1 MTLPKDGWIYWTKS
15 ASFLVADA
23 SWKLWWDTERQIRLK
38 CGGHF
43 PHHKDIDR
51 SIHQSHRVKYDEIV
65 NGFPQ
70 RVSVVSTLFDHVI
83 MWSCY
88 CGFHLGPKKCRH
100 TQTTKLVPL
109 GLAYSCYSY
118 LGIECSN
125 TWTWDQ
131 DQAGWTWWQHQDGT
145 VAPLLPCASQLKSHQ
160 LRREVLS
167 LSQRFSLMA
176 VLQWCRHSHNLM
188 ALFWHRL
195 NIFHIALLQRARQ
208 QTSAANSYA
217 STEQDWWY
225 AKTVFWSDAGCK
237 CFRNL
242 VNIDWHLAMCRC
254 CKPWYLGCI
263 CDHETL
269 SSPWRC
275 VVGVGIDQCFSK
287 TLHWWRHRC
296 LDFPS
301 SPVKGALVDGVV
313 PFAGWWCGRVSDI
326 SWKLLHTSDNSWS
339 IDNHRDARAAGDA
352 WERCAMGGARR

>member
-43 PHHKDIDR
+43 PHHKDIYIYIDR
-51 SIHQSHRVKYDEIV
+51 SIHQSQRVKYDEIV

-83 MWSCY
+83 MRSCY
-88 CGFHLGPKKCRH
+88 WLSPWAKKCRH

-176 VLQWCRHSHNLM
+176 VLQWCRHSHN
-188 ALFWHRL
+188 
-195 NIFHIALLQRARQ
+195 
-208 QTSAANSYA
+208 
-217 STEQDWWY
+217 
-225 AKTVFWSDAGCK
+225 
-237 CFRNL
+237 
-242 VNIDWHLAMCRC
+242 
-254 CKPWYLGCI
+254 
-263 CDHETL
+263 
-269 SSPWRC
+269 
-275 VVGVGIDQCFSK
+275 
-287 TLHWWRHRC
+287 
-296 LDFPS
+296 
-301 SPVKGALVDGVV
+301 GVV
-313 PFAGWWCGRVSDI
+313 LA
-326 SWKLLHTSDNSWS
+326 
-339 IDNHRDARAAGDA
+339 
-352 WERCAMGGARR
+352 